1 MSSSQ
6 IGTTTA
12 DTFGSSGAANTF
24 NSPNTNQRIDID
36 GIQIDRELIVQLL
49 AKHLGSNLTQT
60 KRYKFSDAFE
70 IYLHERSGNNRKRF
84 TATATRSF
92 NNFINQFGDLYLDE
106 LKHFHATQYRDAQ
119 IERGLN
125 PTSVRKHF
133 ATLNAV
139 LNLAFKH
146 LDIDRLSPF
155 RGLYIAGEGEVKRY
169 MRTITPELV
178 QEVKQRLLI
187 GRAPYRLVALVQL
200 NTGMRLSEPI
210 FARREDLILNHE
222 IPHIWVRKNALS
234 DRKTK
239 TSIRAIPLVG
249 ASLDAAKALDKIAER
264 ERSEWL
270 VPRYARD
277 NGNTSCSAIIN
288 KYLRDLEF
296 RSHMFR
302 HALIDR
308 LKSCN
313 SIPTRLAESITGHSS
328 GGSDFNTYG
337 TVGYTLEQKL
347 EVLQRIKV

>member
-1 MSSSQ
+1 MTNNY
-6 IGTTTA
+6 IGTTA
-12 DTFGSSGAANTF
+12 AETFWSSGTTNQI
-24 NSPNTNQRIDID
+24 NSTQRIDID

-49 AKHLGSNLTQT
+49 AKHLGSNSTQI
-60 KRYKFSDAFE
+60 KRYTFSDAFE
-70 IYLHERSGNNRKRF
+70 IYIRERSGNFRKRF
-84 TATATRSF
+84 VANATRSF
-92 NNFINQFGDLYLDE
+92 NNFINQFGDLPLDE

-119 IERGLN
+119 IARGLN

-169 MRTITPELV
+169 MRTITPELLL
-178 QEVKQRLLI
+178 EVKHRLLV
-187 GRAPYRLVALVQL
+187 RRTPYKLVALVQL
-200 NTGMRLSEPI
+200 NTGMRLSEPV
-210 FARREDLILNHE
+210 FARRQDLILNHE
-222 IPHIWVRKNALS
+222 IPHLWIRKNSLS

-249 ASLDAAKALDKIAER
+249 VSLEAAIALDKIAEKAN
-264 ERSEWL
+264 SEWL

-313 SIPTRLAESITGHSS
+313 DIPTRLAESITGHSS

-347 EVLQRIKV
+347 EVLKRIEV

>member
-1 MSSSQ
+1 MSSSK

-12 DTFGSSGAANTF
+12 NNESGSGASNII
-24 NSPNTNQRIDID
+24 NPDSSNQRIYID

-49 AKHLGSNLTQT
+49 AKHLGSNLTQA

-70 IYLHERSGNNRKRF
+70 IYMRERSVSNRKRF
-84 TATATRSF
+84 TSTATRNF
-92 NNFINQFGDLYLDE
+92 NAFITQFGDLHLDE
-106 LKHFHATQYRDAQ
+106 LRHFHATQYRDAQ
-119 IERGLN
+119 IARGLN

-133 ATLNAV
+133 NTLNAV

-155 RGLYIAGEGEVKRY
+155 RGLYIAGVGDVKRY
-169 MRTITPELV
+169 MRTITPELLL
-178 QEVKQRLLI
+178 EVKHLLLV
-187 GRAPYRLVALVQL
+187 RRTPYKLVALVQL

-210 FARREDLILNHE
+210 FARREDLILKHE

-239 TSIRAIPLVG
+239 SSIRAIPLVG
-249 ASLDAAKALDKIAER
+249 ASLDAAKELDKIAER

-270 VPRYARD
+270 VPRYAHD

-302 HALIDR
+302 HGLIDR

-313 SIPTRLAESITGHSS
+313 DIPTRLAESITGHSS

-347 EVLQRIKV
+347 EVLKRIKV